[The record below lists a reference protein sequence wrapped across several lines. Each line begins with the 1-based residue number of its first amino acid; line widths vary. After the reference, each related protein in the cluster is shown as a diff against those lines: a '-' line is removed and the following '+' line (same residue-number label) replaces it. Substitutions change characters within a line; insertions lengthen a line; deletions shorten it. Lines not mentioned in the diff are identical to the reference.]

1 MDDILTT
8 AQVIS
13 LLKVDRIT
21 VYRMLQDGRI
31 KGIKIGQQWRF
42 QASEVNRLLER
53 ETAAPAAKPEALDAA
68 VLRGEQPGTSQP
80 GPFPQ
85 HCVQVIQNMY
95 SGLGKICAVTVDK
108 DGKTVTQTSQP
119 CQFCTLIQSSPSARE
134 ACRKSRRDSTRKG
147 TKGGWFTCHAGV
159 RYHQA
164 PIYDNSLPVAYLLSG
179 HHYPGLP
186 DKAAETEQLKKLA
199 EKHGLDWHK
208 LQEAANQ
215 TPAVDADRL
224 AEIDAWPQKF
234 TDAIESILKE
244 RARLVNKLQQ
254 IAEISAN

>member
-21 VYRMLQDGRI
+21 VYRMLQDGRL

-53 ETAAPAAKPEALDAA
+53 ETAPQSSDTINAESST
-68 VLRGEQPGTSQP
+68 VPGARMP

-85 HCVQVIQNMY
+85 HCVQVIQDMF
-95 SGLGKICAVTVDK
+95 SGLGKVSAVTVSPE
-108 DGKTVTQTSQP
+108 GKAITETSQP
-119 CQFCTLIQSSPSARE
+119 CRFCALIQSSPSARA
-134 ACRKSRRDSTRKG
+134 ACRASRRASTRKG
-147 TKGGWFTCHAGV
+147 TKSGWFTCHAGV

-164 PIYDNSLPVAYLLSG
+164 PIYDNSIPVAYLLSG
-179 HHYPGLP
+179 HHYPALP
-186 DKAAETEQLKKLA
+186 DNAAETQRLQNLA
-199 EKHGLDWHK
+199 EKHGLEWHR
-208 LQEAANQ
+208 LLEAVVE
-215 TPAVDADRL
+215 TPAVDEDQL
-224 AEIDAWPQKF
+224 AEIGSWPQKF

-244 RARLVNKLQQ
+244 RALLVGKLQR
-254 IAEISAN
+254 IAEISAGSQ